1 MLYPRFFESRNTFI
15 IKVDENFYPSEGIT
29 KYLIGHRNFSGSTA
43 SGFCYCHLV
52 NYYVEYIT
60 LGAESQVIY
69 VVYCNVNNFVIN
81 LGITSFLTS
90 RFVGAA
96 EILLPKCC

>member
-1 MLYPRFFESRNTFI
+1 MLYPRLLESRNTFT
-15 IKVDENFYPSEGIT
+15 IKVDEIFFPSEGIT
-29 KYLIGHRNFSGSTA
+29 KYLTGHPNFSGSTA
-43 SGFCYCHLV
+43 SSFCYCHRV

-81 LGITSFLTS
+81 LGITSFPTS

-96 EILLPKCC
+96 EILPPKCC